1 MRDKAPVRGNMSALC
16 SAGETN
22 ASSAGET
29 NASSAGEMNA
39 SNAGEMKN
47 ASKQRAKKRQRVQFE
62 VMETERGLTDDEVR
76 ELWRDENER
85 RNTMFRETFARTNQ
99 FPPFLQWSTLLTPDL
114 QKNFAHTKRGT
125 FAVVT
130 DSHFKDLQE
139 CATSGNKCAEMN
151 DAKKQLLQFL
161 QDTLSPHRQGNLQ
174 KRTICVRTVDI
185 ALHLFR
191 IISCMNLRNDVMKGE
206 KKHLVHV
213 EQKMP
218 EFVQLMKSVL
228 TAYENGE
235 GGGSEGKDV
244 KGESEKQ
251 RKEETKQERKEE
263 IKTEHQHK
271 KEEVEQ
277 SEMPRITGSVQVGK
291 PANLHECMQLWEDAL
306 VQWKKSMDITNQSH
320 VEMQIIRNE
329 MHQSQEFLKQTV
341 QSMYAK
347 FQQENDALRQENA
360 RLLQLHDKT
369 HDLAVQALQE
379 SKSPAIP
386 ETPAFVTLSDVVS
399 DENNEIYPSFKEL
412 QDKMSDVFENDMKP
426 LDNMYE
432 TDTLFNFYENWD
444 NSMLELDMCDD
455 A

>member
-1 MRDKAPVRGNMSALC
+1 MSALC

-29 NASSAGEMNA
+29 NASSAGEMNASSAGEMNA

-99 FPPFLQWSTLLTPDL
+99 FSPHLLQWSTLLAPDL

-244 KGESEKQ
+244 KGESEKERKEESEKE

-360 RLLQLHDKT
+360 RLLQLHNKT
-369 HDLAVQALQE
+369 HDLAAQALQE
-379 SKSPAIP
+379 SI
-386 ETPAFVTLSDVVS
+386 DVVS
-399 DENNEIYPSFKEL
+399 DENNEIYPSFEEIQAMMK
-412 QDKMSDVFENDMKP
+412 QDCDEMSDAFANDMKP
-426 LDNMYE
+426 LCDMHESGTVFDFCNK
-432 TDTLFNFYENWD
+432 WD
-444 NSMLELDMCDD
+444 NSMLVHDVWDD
-455 A
+455 F